1 MNLRFHHLV
10 LLAAAF
16 ISEMAVAK
24 CPKSKIIPRMG
35 VYYLCANRL
44 WHYDCG
50 TAYIYNFSPYH
61 GTQFGLL
68 WSKKRCDLIGAESA
82 ASLSIAKFTRILKAT
97 ESVFLGGMRS
107 SKIGHLIRLQAL
119 ALKIRVHYD

>member
-10 LLAAAF
+10 LVAAAF
-16 ISEMAVAK
+16 ISAMAVAK

-82 ASLSIAKFTRILKAT
+82 ASLFDCQIYKNPEGHRECLF
-97 ESVFLGGMRS
+97 GGDEVVKDRS
-107 SKIGHLIRLQAL
+107 FN
-119 ALKIRVHYD
+119 